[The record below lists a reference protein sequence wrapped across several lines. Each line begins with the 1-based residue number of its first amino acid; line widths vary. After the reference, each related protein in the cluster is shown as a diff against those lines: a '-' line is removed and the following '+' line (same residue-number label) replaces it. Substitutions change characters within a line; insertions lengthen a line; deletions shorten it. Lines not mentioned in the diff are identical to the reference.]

1 MLFENA
7 LYYPTIDIN
16 DEAWL
21 KSAVLLWDTISTIV
35 PDSEAE
41 PYKNDWSRAFAR
53 ADVLVPYKVSPTSVN
68 FRGLENEVKA
78 YLDSPEGK
86 RSFKPRVG
94 KRSDYH
100 RTIDIVRECQINDL
114 LWRDYG
120 DFRISVEK
128 FGTGL
133 QDVISDY
140 VTDDGYVITSP
151 AFMNFYM
158 TSLANSIC
166 QGDDSKALLTDL
178 TYTNDLT
185 NVMMRHSSNQR
196 MGEDMIA
203 QGLMYKYIIQGFKIG
218 PETPVDKLIKF
229 REDYKDER
237 NEFKYEIS
245 NLIQANKMEGL
256 PASEVINQIGR
267 IYKMKVLPTY
277 NKLQRALDGMNI
289 DYTMG
294 AGTSIA
300 LAGIVACDPSGVG
313 AFTFGWKALKDIF
326 VSVYCKR
333 VKYNKNKE
341 KMLSDSPYSYLYR
354 INKLRMSG
362 LRR

>member
-7 LYYPTIDIN
+7 LYYPTIDIK

-35 PDSEAE
+35 PNSEAD
-41 PYKNDWSRAFAR
+41 PYKNDWSRAFAG
-53 ADVLVPYKVSPTSVN
+53 ADVLVPYKVSPTSVD

-86 RSFKPRVG
+86 RSFKPGVG
-94 KRSDYH
+94 KRSDY
-100 RTIDIVRECQINDL
+100 RQTIDIIRDFQINEL

-120 DFRISVEK
+120 DFKISVEK

-133 QDVISDY
+133 QDVIRDY
-140 VTDDGYVITSP
+140 VTDDSYVITSP

-178 TYTNDLT
+178 PYTNDLT
-185 NVMMRHSSNQR
+185 NVMMKHSPNQR
-196 MGEDMIA
+196 MGEDMLA
-203 QGLMYKYIIQGFKIG
+203 QGLMYKYIIQGFKID

-229 REDYKDER
+229 RKDYKDER
-237 NEFKYEIS
+237 NEFKYEIA
-245 NLIQANKMEGL
+245 NLIQANKIEGL

-267 IYKMKVLPTY
+267 IYRMKVLPTY
-277 NKLQRALDGMNI
+277 NKLQRALNGVNI
-289 DYTMG
+289 EYIMG
-294 AGTSIA
+294 SGTSIS
-300 LAGIVACDPSGVG
+300 LAGIAACDPSGVG
-313 AFTFGWKALKDIF
+313 AFASGWKALKDIC
-326 VSVYCKR
+326 VSVYRKR
-333 VKYNKNKE
+333 VKYNKDKE
-341 KMLSDSPYSYLYR
+341 KILSDSPYSYLYR
-354 INKLRMSG
+354 INKLKMSG
-362 LRR
+362 R